1 MPIEQINGTPLA
13 YDAIGQGHPLV
24 IVHGSWTRRQ
34 TWGDVAERLST
45 TFRVVS
51 YDRRGH
57 GESAAQPDAGTVH
70 DDVADLGA
78 LIELLGL
85 APTHVLANSYGS
97 CVALRLA
104 VERPHVVQMLVAH
117 EPPAYRLLEADPE
130 TNSIAEE
137 ESRKLG
143 EVRQRLERGDH
154 VGGAEYFVEQVALGP
169 GAWSGL
175 PPPVRELFVRHA
187 PTFLGE
193 LRDPDALH
201 LDVDALQRLS
211 VPVLL
216 TEGDR
221 SPGMFASVLELLAEV
236 MPRARRLTVA
246 GAGHV
251 PHLTH
256 ASDYS
261 AIVREFLLTT

>member
-1 MPIEQINGTPLA
+1 MPIERINGTPLA
-13 YDAIGQGHPLV
+13 YDDTGQGDPVV
-24 IVHGSWTRRQ
+24 IVHGSWSQLQ
-34 TWGDVAERLST
+34 TWRAVVERLST

-57 GESAAQPDAGTVH
+57 GESASQPDAGTVH
-70 DDVADLGA
+70 DDVGDLAA

-85 APTHVLANSYGS
+85 APTHILANSYGS

-104 VERPHVVQMLVAH
+104 AERPQVVRRLVAH
-117 EPPAYRLLEADPE
+117 EPPAYRLLEAHPE
-130 TNSIAEE
+130 TKPIAEE
-137 ESRKLG
+137 EWRKLG

-154 VGGAEYFVEQVALGP
+154 LGGAQYFVDHVALGR

-175 PPPVRELFVRHA
+175 PPPVQELFVRHA

-193 LRDPDALH
+193 LRDPDALG
-201 LDVDALQRLS
+201 LDVNALQRLP

-221 SPGMFASVLELLAEV
+221 SPAVFAPILQLLREILPSAQ
-236 MPRARRLTVA
+236 RLTVT

-251 PHLTH
+251 PHLSH
-256 ASDYS
+256 AGEYS
-261 AIVREFLLTT
+261 AIVNQFLLAT